1 MKRLK
6 RLHYKQLNEI
16 DEKVTKEEVEGD
28 QIKEASNLFR
38 TISISEDLQS
48 INVEESLDK
57 QKADSLVMDEATVG
71 EDLDDYIDE
80 SNLENIVSIEEVDEK
95 IYESIMN

>member
-6 RLHYKQLNEI
+6 RLHYKQLNES

-28 QIKEASNLFR
+28 QIIEASNLFR

-48 INVEESLDK
+48 ISVEESLDK

-80 SNLENIVSIEEVDEK
+80 NNLENIVSIEEVDEK
-95 IYESIMN
+95 IYESIIN

>member
-48 INVEESLDK
+48 ISVEESLDK

-80 SNLENIVSIEEVDEK
+80 NNLENIVSIEEVDEK